1 MLCITLVYSRGKPVF
16 VRSFISAARQAAA
29 AIVFTLF
36 ALPSWAAVEIQFW
49 HAMSGERGR
58 EVEKVVADFNKS
70 QSDYQ
75 IIPVFKG
82 LYTETMTAALFA
94 VRIGQ
99 HPAIVQ
105 AAEVAT
111 ATMMA
116 AKGAVYPVYELMRN
130 EKAPFDETTY
140 LPAVA
145 GYYTDIGGS
154 MLSYPF
160 NSSTPILYYNKDQF
174 RIAGLDPDT
183 PPKTWPEVEAA
194 SHHLRAAGIS
204 CGFSTEWPSWINIEN
219 FSAFHNIPL
228 ASKQNG
234 LGGLDAELKLTNP
247 LLVGHVAALAEWQ
260 KSKLFDYGGRSNRAE
275 RKFYG
280 SECGIFLGSSAA
292 RADILANAKF
302 EVGYG
307 MLPYWPDI
315 AGVPQNS
322 IIGGGSLWVLKQRP
336 AAEYAGVAKFF
347 AFLSRPEVQAGW
359 HQATGY
365 LPITQAAYEL
375 TRAQGYYDRNPGT
388 DISIKQITLNPP
400 TPNSLGLRLGSFVL
414 IREIVESELEQAFSG
429 NKSARSALE
438 AALSRGNDVLRR
450 FEQANR

>member
-1 MLCITLVYSRGKPVF
+1 VILKSF
-16 VRSFISAARQAAA
+16 VRAAQQAAA
-29 AIVFTLF
+29 AIVLTLF
-36 ALPSWAAVEIQFW
+36 AVPSWAAVEIQFW

-58 EVEKVVADFNKS
+58 EVEKLVTDFNNS
-70 QSDYQ
+70 QSDYR
-75 IIPVFKG
+75 IVPVFKG
-82 LYTETMTAALFA
+82 LYTENMTAALFA
-94 VRIGQ
+94 VRIKQ

-105 AAEVAT
+105 VAEVGT
-111 ATMMA
+111 ASMMA
-116 AKGAVYPVYELMRN
+116 ARGAVYPVYELMRN
-130 EKAPFDETTY
+130 ENTPFDEATY
-140 LPAVA
+140 LPAVS
-145 GYYTDIGGS
+145 GYYTDLGGK

-174 RIAGLDPDT
+174 RIAGLDPDA
-183 PPKTWPEVEAA
+183 PPQTWPEVEAA

-204 CGFSTEWPSWINIEN
+204 CGFTTEWPSWINIEN

-228 ASKQNG
+228 ATKQNG
-234 LGGLDAELKLTNP
+234 LGGLEAELKLTNP
-247 LLVGHVAALAEWQ
+247 LLVGHIAALAEWQ
-260 KSKLFDYGGRSNRAE
+260 KSKLFDYGGRANRAE

-302 EVGYG
+302 EIGYG

-322 IIGGGSLWVLKQRP
+322 IIGGGSLWVLKERP
-336 AAEYAGVAKFF
+336 GAEYTGVAKFF
-347 AFLSRPEVQAGW
+347 TFLSQPEVQAAW

-375 TRAQGYYDRNPGT
+375 TRMQGYYDRNPGT

-429 NKSARSALE
+429 SKSARGALE
-438 AALSRGNDVLRR
+438 AALTRGNDVLRR

>member
-1 MLCITLVYSRGKPVF
+1 MLLKSF
-16 VRSFISAARQAAA
+16 VRAARRAVA
-29 AIVFTLF
+29 AIVLALFTV
-36 ALPSWAAVEIQFW
+36 PCWAAADIQFW

-58 EVEKVVADFNKS
+58 EVEKLVSDFNNS
-70 QSDYQ
+70 QSDYR
-75 IIPVFKG
+75 IVPVFKG

-105 AAEVAT
+105 VAEVGT

-116 AKGAVYPVYELMRN
+116 AKGAVYPVFELMRN
-130 EKAPFDETTY
+130 QKEPFDETAY
-140 LPAVA
+140 LSAVA
-145 GYYTDIGGS
+145 GYYTDLSGN

-183 PPKTWPEVEAA
+183 PPRTWPEVEAA

-204 CGFSTEWPSWINIEN
+204 CGFTTEWPSWINIEN

-228 ASKQNG
+228 ATNQNG

-247 LLVGHVAALAEWQ
+247 LLVGHIAALAEWQ
-260 KSKLFDYGGRSNRAE
+260 KSKLFDYGGRANRAE

-322 IIGGGSLWVLKQRP
+322 IIGGGSLWVLKERP
-336 AAEYAGVAKFF
+336 DSEYAGVAKFF
-347 AFLSRPEVQAGW
+347 TFLSRPEVQAAW

-365 LPITQAAYEL
+365 LPITRAAYDL
-375 TRAQGYYDRNPGT
+375 TQTQGYYDRNPGT
-388 DISIKQITLNPP
+388 DISIKQITLHPP

-429 NKSARSALE
+429 SKSARGALE

-450 FEQANR
+450 FELANR